1 MGVETTKRPS
11 DLGSLAASRGASF
24 SMYSPLPLFPR
35 QGRIL
40 ERSTIVQKFC
50 AVARAIS
57 SLHGWIGC
65 LGLIG
70 KTSLVRERKRERGK
84 AVVPVREKRKR
95 LEYYSLDVFLVGKSC
110 VCLLS
115 EIILV
120 REFFPRK

>member
-70 KTSLVRERKRERGK
+70 KTSLVRERERERESVC
-84 AVVPVREKRKR
+84 ACEREKK
-95 LEYYSLDVFLVGKSC
+95 EA
-110 VCLLS
+110 
-115 EIILV
+115 
-120 REFFPRK
+120 